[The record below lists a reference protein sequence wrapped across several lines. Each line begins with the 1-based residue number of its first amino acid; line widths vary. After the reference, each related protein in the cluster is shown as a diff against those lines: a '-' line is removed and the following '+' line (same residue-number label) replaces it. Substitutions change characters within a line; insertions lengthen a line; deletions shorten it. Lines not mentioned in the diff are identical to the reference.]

1 MPARQPVQLSSLIQ
15 TDATSRSPRLRSF
28 ARPRFRID
36 FFVRLQLLH
45 IRLEERQHFL
55 QGSVTRGVAQIEQ
68 KWPKK
73 GNGIIDFRYCI
84 EGLVDVG
91 ALDAQ

>member
-1 MPARQPVQLSSLIQ
+1 MPARQAMQLSSLIQ
-15 TDATSRSPRLRSF
+15 TNTASRFPRLRGF

-55 QGSVTRGVAQIEQ
+55 QRSIARGVAQIEQ
-68 KWPKK
+68 KRPKK
-73 GNGIIDFRYCI
+73 GDCIIDFRYCI
-84 EGLVDVG
+84 ECLVDIG